1 MNRYFVGMMM
11 LAVVNEGNAQQ
22 PPEGTERMFFI
33 LMIRPGTS

>member
-22 PPEGTERMFFI
+22 PEGTEGMFSFW
-33 LMIRPGTS
+33 